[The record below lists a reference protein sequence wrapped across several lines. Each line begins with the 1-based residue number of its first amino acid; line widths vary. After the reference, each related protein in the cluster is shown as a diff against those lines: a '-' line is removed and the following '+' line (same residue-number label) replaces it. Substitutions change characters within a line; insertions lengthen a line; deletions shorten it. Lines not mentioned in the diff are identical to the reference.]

1 MFSNLKDDMTAMK
14 RPADFNIGRN
24 ERGAVLVLA
33 LLMLVILSI
42 MGAFALTISS
52 LEQRITSNSEIFQ
65 HNFYAVE
72 AVTLEGAA
80 ALNQTDDAE
89 FVDAA
94 YPDNIDGLELDDP
107 SINLRLSA
115 QWHDANPGI
124 VPEPTSLTA
133 AAVDIRPPGY
143 DSDGTVDG
151 DRIWYARTDNG
162 VCFGAS
168 LTDPDK
174 EERCFDVYGM
184 YDVKRGAGKAYT
196 GRMLLTVGYKKIV
209 YKNI

>member
-1 MFSNLKDDMTAMK
+1 MK

-94 YPDNIDGLELDDP
+94 YPDNIDGLALDDP